1 MHKSNVFMKVTTI
14 LSIAFLYLGNALY
27 AQLISDSLMISYTHQ
42 QVDSIYTSAGIPSF
56 VGQAIYDV
64 NVYKVLY
71 ETTGATGAVT
81 TASGALFLPVNVPCG
96 LPLISYQHGTLASES
111 GLPSKLGGEALIG
124 TIAASNGYAVV
135 MPDYIGMGDSPGF
148 HPYCHAQTEA
158 DAVIDIIRS
167 GKSFCNS
174 NGYAL
179 NDQLFLMGYSQGGHA
194 TMAAIKEIETNY
206 SSEFNVVASAPMAG
220 PYDISGV
227 QRELLEKDSVYSQP
241 GYLPYIIMGYNEVY
255 NLYDSLQEIF
265 APPYDSIV
273 ATLFDGTNGMGTI
286 NGYLP
291 SIPKNMIDSA
301 YFANF
306 LADSLHPFKEALR
319 DNDLYDWVP
328 QTHIRMIHCAGD
340 NVVPYEHAQ
349 IAYDAFIAAGADSVE
364 LINNG
369 SMDHGPCGELSIIGA
384 KLFFDSK
391 AELCGLAP
399 GTDEVLSDIKL
410 LVYPNPSMGSFVVS
424 ISNTNILELNLVDLL
439 GKEVFETGNTN
450 QKEISID
457 LTIRPGIYFLRAKS
471 VDGVVHSKKI
481 SVR

>member
-1 MHKSNVFMKVTTI
+1 MKIKNLLFIV
-14 LSIAFLYLGNALY
+14 FLYFGNTLY
-27 AQLISDSLMISYTHQ
+27 AQLLSDSLMISYTQQ

-56 VGQAIYDV
+56 VGQTNYDV
-64 NVYKVLY
+64 NVYKILY

-81 TASGALFLPVNVPCG
+81 TASGALFLPENVSCG
-96 LPLISYQHGTLASES
+96 LPIISYQHGTLANES

-124 TIAASNGYAVV
+124 TIAASHGYAVV

-158 DAVIDIIRS
+158 NAVLDIIRS
-167 GKSFCNS
+167 GKLFCNS

-179 NDQLFLMGYSQGGHA
+179 NDQIFLMGYSQGGHA
-194 TMAAIKEIETNY
+194 TMAAIKEIELNY
-206 SSEFNVVASAPMAG
+206 SSEFNVVASVPMAG

-227 QRELLEKDSVYSQP
+227 QRELLENDSVYSQP

-255 NLYDSLQEIF
+255 DLYDSLQEVF
-265 APPYDSIV
+265 APPYDSIL

-319 DNDLYDWVP
+319 DNDLYNWVP
-328 QTHIRMIHCAGD
+328 QTHIRMAHCAGD

-369 SMDHGPCGELSIIGA
+369 NMDHGPCGELSIIGA
-384 KLFFDSK
+384 KLFIDTK
-391 AELCGLAP
+391 AELCGGGFGGAA
-399 GTDEVLSDIKL
+399 DKVLSDNKL
-410 LVYPNPSMGSFVVS
+410 LVYPNPSIGSFVAS

-439 GKEVFETGNTN
+439 GKKVFETGNTN
-450 QKEISID
+450 QKEVSIE
-457 LTIRPGIYFLRAKS
+457 LTVRPGIYLLRAKS
-471 VDGVVHSKKI
+471 VDGVIHSKKI
-481 SVR
+481 SVK